1 VELAQDTTTAAAKSS
16 SVSSTFSHQTESTHH
31 NPLALSASEAYPLT
45 MAKKTYTVEYLKGQ
59 GPDGELSAC
68 YMSKGPASK
77 AAREHAVRY
86 GEGSAV
92 VVERKIG

>member
-1 VELAQDTTTAAAKSS
+1 
-16 SVSSTFSHQTESTHH
+16 
-31 NPLALSASEAYPLT
+31 